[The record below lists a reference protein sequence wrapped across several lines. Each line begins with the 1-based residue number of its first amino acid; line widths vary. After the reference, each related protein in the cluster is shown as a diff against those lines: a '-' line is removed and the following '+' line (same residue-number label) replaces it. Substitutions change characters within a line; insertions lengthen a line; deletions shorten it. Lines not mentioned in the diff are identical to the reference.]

1 MMGKCAGLQACKHGT
16 ERLELTQ
23 GHIYGLK
30 GPMSMRETSPSGC
43 DVVHT
48 TCGWKAREQRP
59 GMCDVTET
67 PKTRVTESYRA
78 GQGFYTLQY
87 YLVTQD
93 NHEHH
98 QNTLATR
105 LCSRPQV
112 TSAP

>member
-30 GPMSMRETSPSGC
+30 GPMSMRETSLAGC
-43 DVVHT
+43 ESTRRV
-48 TCGWKAREQRP
+48 GGKRGQQRP

-105 LCSRPQV
+105 LCSRPPV